1 MKNLTH
7 RQQEILNFISA
18 SIENTGRPPTRAEIA
33 HHLGFKSPNAAE
45 DHLKALVKKGFIC
58 IDPSTSR
65 GIRITTV
72 RLKSEKPF
80 SFSKE
85 HNFLEIPLIG
95 RVSAGSPIL
104 AEQHIEKYYPID
116 ANLFTARPDY
126 LLTVRGL
133 SMKNAGILE
142 GDLLAV
148 KKTQNISN
156 KQIIVARIQDEVT
169 VKRYVNQNGEI
180 LLLPENPDYQ
190 PITLSSNK
198 EFSIEGLV
206 IGLIRIQPAF

>member
-1 MKNLTH
+1 MKNLTN

-33 HHLGFKSPNAAE
+33 LHLGFKSPNAAE
-45 DHLKALVKKGFIC
+45 DHLKALVKKGVIC

-65 GIRITTV
+65 GIRLTTTH
-72 RLKSEKPF
+72 LNSDNHI
-80 SFSKE
+80 SFAKD
-85 HNFLEIPLIG
+85 HNLLEIPLIG
-95 RVSAGSPIL
+95 RVSAGLPIL
-104 AEQHIEKYYPID
+104 AEQHIQKYYPID
-116 ANLFTARPDY
+116 AHLFTARPDY

-169 VKRYVNQNGEI
+169 VKRYMNQNGQI

-190 PITLSSNK
+190 PITLSSN
-198 EFSIEGLV
+198 EELSIEGLV
-206 IGLIRIQPAF
+206 IGLIRTQPTF